1 MTRTKEPPIPLNTL
15 DPAPLKK
22 ALVPSWAAI
31 FLKQS
36 IVPLY
41 KISFFPS
48 FPFLPDYII
57 ILLLTVSR
65 GYETNPA
72 TAVTFYINKFTMANK
87 NFIRKGAVFSSLK
100 NMTLPV
106 S

>member
-1 MTRTKEPPIPLNTL
+1 
-15 DPAPLKK
+15 
-22 ALVPSWAAI
+22 
-31 FLKQS
+31 
-36 IVPLY
+36 
-41 KISFFPS
+41 
-48 FPFLPDYII
+48 
-57 ILLLTVSR
+57 VSR